1 MRIELRINRELA
13 SALRLASGVA
23 FLALICAFACRLAFA
38 ADLAAGRPAKGI
50 RAPIDY
56 YPPPS
61 LQVRSFLEASESEM
75 GPNGTT
81 IFRDAKLQ
89 TFREDGSKEMIVS
102 APQCLYDYN
111 KNVVNSSGPLQ
122 VQIWDEN
129 NRRPPLQ
136 LQGSNGFCWQ
146 QTNLVLIVS
155 NQQTTTIS
163 GPLTNSFTP

>member
-1 MRIELRINRELA
+1 MRIEPRINRELA
-13 SALRLASGVA
+13 SALRLAPGIF

-38 ADLAAGRPAKGI
+38 ADPAAGRPAKGI

-61 LQVRSFLEASESEM
+61 VQVRSFLEASESEM
-75 GPNGTT
+75 GSNGTT
-81 IFRDAKLQ
+81 ILRDAKLQ

-102 APQCLYDYN
+102 APRCLYDYV
-111 KNVVNSSGPLQ
+111 KGIVNSSGPLQ
-122 VQIWDEN
+122 VQTWDEDN
-129 NRRPPLQ
+129 KHPIE

-146 QTNLVLIVS
+146 QTNSVLIIS
-155 NQQTTTIS
+155 NQQITTIS

>member
-1 MRIELRINRELA
+1 MRIEPRINREIA
-13 SALRLASGVA
+13 RALRLASSVA

-38 ADLAAGRPAKGI
+38 ADPAAGRPAKGI

-61 LQVRSFLEASESEM
+61 VQVRSFLEASESEM
-75 GPNGTT
+75 GSNGTT

-89 TFREDGSKEMIVS
+89 TFRENGSNEMTVS
-102 APQCLYDYN
+102 APSCLYDYL
-111 KNVVNSSGPLQ
+111 KGVVNSSGPLK

-129 NRRPPLQ
+129 NKRPLQ

-163 GPLTNSFTP
+163 GPLTNSFAP